1 MRKAVSLAASA
12 VCIVGG
18 VAAQDAGQP
27 AGARNCPIPATAPAL
42 YTRLHQI
49 PTTPDPGDPQHTVIT
64 PGGMVLET
72 PKMVAA
78 EDMLQVA
85 ARDADTLCFTLITF
99 ARDWHTCQLSGVA
112 VSASEHEYVF
122 REASAVLHFRLSN
135 DGAIDV
141 TPEGEGY
148 RSHCEPRGRIDPAQF
163 TIEAHLSPSDAPRKL
178 APRSR
183 DTP

>member
-1 MRKAVSLAASA
+1 MKRAVTR
-12 VCIVGG
+12 
-18 VAAQDAGQP
+18 VAAPAICVLSGAAILSGAVAQDTAEHN
-27 AGARNCPIPATAPAL
+27 GARGCPITATAPAL

-49 PTTPDPGDPQHTVIT
+49 PTTPDPGDPQHKIIT

-85 ARDADTLCFTLITF
+85 ARDAGTMCFTLITF
-99 ARDWHTCQLSGVA
+99 ARDWHRCELSGVA

-122 REASAVLHFRLSN
+122 REESAILHFRLTN

-141 TPEGEGY
+141 APEGDGY

-163 TIEAHLSPSDAPRKL
+163 TIEAHLSPSHEP
-178 APRSR
+178 P
-183 DTP
+183 